1 MCKVRGA
8 TNGNC
13 EEQRGWGGKK
23 DMCKAKGCYQRELR
37 KVRGVKRI
45 CAKLGVLPT
54 GIEKSKGGGG
64 GGDRVYVQKLGVL
77 PTGIVKRKVRG
88 VKRMFF

>member
-1 MCKVRGA
+1 M
-8 TNGNC
+8 
-13 EEQRGWGGKK
+13 GGKK

-37 KVRGVKRI
+37 KVRGKGRRIQRI

-64 GGDRVYVQKLGVL
+64 RGDIVYMQS
-77 PTGIVKRKVRG
+77 
-88 VKRMFF
+88 